1 MPSAGGQDT
10 AYSWFMKDTRY
21 RSIPA
26 VGTLLPGRCPY
37 FIKLEYAVDLSS
49 HLKSKI

>member
-1 MPSAGGQDT
+1 MPSAGGHDT

-26 VGTLLPGRCPY
+26 VGTGSRAPCPY
-37 FIKLEYAVDLSS
+37 FINLEYAV
-49 HLKSKI
+49 